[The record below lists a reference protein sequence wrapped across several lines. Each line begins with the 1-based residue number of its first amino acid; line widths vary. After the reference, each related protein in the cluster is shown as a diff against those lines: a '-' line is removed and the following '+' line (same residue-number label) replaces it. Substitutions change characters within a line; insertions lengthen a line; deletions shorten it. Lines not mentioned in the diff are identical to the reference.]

1 MSHKWIQLMCMH
13 FVQSFGQVT
22 EFIFQV
28 CCKKSTNIK
37 PVFFNKRDFWMHRA
51 ISWCWKVLSDY
62 SILDEGASDWRIIC
76 ISRVWGDDWTPAL
89 VRPIW
94 HKYFYV
100 HHTYFLQ
107 KKRYRHILHERA
119 AVAKE
124 ETNNVYQP
132 ITFSIHKRMQF
143 LLFDKPNRLNFD

>member
-1 MSHKWIQLMCMH
+1 MNSIDVYAFRSIFWASNRVYLSSLLQEVYKHKTCFFQQTRLLDAQSHLL
-13 FVQSFGQVT
+13 VLESAFGLQH
-22 EFIFQV
+22 
-28 CCKKSTNIK
+28 S
-37 PVFFNKRDFWMHRA
+37 RWR
-51 ISWCWKVLSDY
+51 
-62 SILDEGASDWRIIC
+62 SIWLKNHLHQPGLGWRLNPGASTTNMAQILLC
-76 ISRVWGDDWTPAL
+76 PPHL
-89 VRPIW
+89 LPP
-94 HKYFYV
+94 
-100 HHTYFLQ
+100 